1 MKNNTIIILIGVV
14 ALLLLGGGLYFMSM
28 SQQGKTPGFEIM
40 KKKTEGG
47 AVIEERITDEK
58 DMVSDQNTKNFTV
71 TGTNFAFDV
80 TEMRVKKGDTVV
92 VTFVNSEG
100 FHDWVLD
107 EFNVRTSQLQP
118 GEEETITFV
127 ADKVGEFEYYCSVGQ
142 HRAQGMVGKLIVEE

>member
-14 ALLLLGGGLYFMSM
+14 ALLLLCGGLYFMSM
-28 SQQGKTPGFEIM
+28 SQQGKTPGSEIM
-40 KKKTEGG
+40 EKKTEGG
-47 AVIEERITDEK
+47 AVVEEETTEEK
-58 DMVSDQNTKNFTV
+58 DMVSDQNTKNFIV